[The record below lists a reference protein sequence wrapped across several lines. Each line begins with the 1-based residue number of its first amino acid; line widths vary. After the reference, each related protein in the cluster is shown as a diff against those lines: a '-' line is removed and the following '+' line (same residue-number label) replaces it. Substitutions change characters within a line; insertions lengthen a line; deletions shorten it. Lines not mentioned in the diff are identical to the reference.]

1 MISFLCYSQ
10 FSSDGRLIT
19 AFRDNAPNA
28 SLRLK
33 VIEEI
38 VTEDLK
44 LRNWQGDRDRAMKG
58 LELRMGESPSSAVNG
73 EPTRS

>member
-1 MISFLCYSQ
+1 MISFLCYSLV
-10 FSSDGRLIT
+10 SSDGRLIT
-19 AFRDNAPNA
+19 STRDNAPNA
-28 SLRLK
+28 SLRLN

-58 LELRMGESPSSAVNG
+58 LNLRMGESPTSAVNW
-73 EPTRS
+73 ESRAN